1 MTSSYI
7 IIAAIILCI
16 ALSAFFSASEMA
28 YSSCNMMRLEKAEE
42 EGDKGASR
50 AIKIANNFDR
60 ALSTILIGNNLVN
73 IAASSL
79 GSVLVFL
86 LTGSDE
92 DTWIAT
98 VVITLLVIIFG
109 ETMAKIVAKKNANR
123 FAISNSFAVT
133 FLMYLF
139 YPVVA
144 LVVFLVNLITSRL
157 KEEQSDDDEAVEELQ
172 SIIETA
178 EDEEVIDKERS
189 ELVQAAIDFSD
200 ISVSE
205 VMTARVDVE
214 AIDIED
220 DKEAIDE
227 FIAKT
232 NFSRIPVYEGTIDNV
247 IGTLSVTHYL
257 KALIDDKNAD
267 LRSLLMP
274 PCYIY
279 KTVKL
284 PDALDEFKQKKQH
297 MMVVSDEYGGTLGVV
312 TMEDVLEEIVGEI
325 WDDTDEIDPEI
336 IERKDGEYELDGDL
350 AISELIELMD
360 LNEDEF
366 DAESETVGGWTM
378 EQFGGFPKEGDTFDY
393 ENISVKVLSMD
404 ERRVEKILVR
414 KLNDEELAAK
424 QAAQETA
431 DSVEK
436 QA

>member
-178 EDEEVIDKERS
+178 EDEDVLDKDQS
-189 ELVQAAIDFSD
+189 ELVQNAIDFPD
-200 ISVSE
+200 TSVSE

-214 AIDIED
+214 AIDID
-220 DKEAIDE
+220 DDRDTINQI
-227 FIAKT
+227 IAKT
-232 NFSRIPVYEGTIDNV
+232 PYSRIPVYRESIDNI
-247 IGTLSVTHYL
+247 IGILSVTKYL
-257 KALIDDKNAD
+257 KALTDDPNAEIEPM
-267 LRSLLMP
+267 LNP
-274 PCYIY
+274 PVYIY

-284 PDALDEFKQKKQH
+284 PSALNDFKENKQH
-297 MMVVSDEYGGTLGVV
+297 LMIVSDEYGGSLGVV
-312 TMEDVLEEIVGEI
+312 TLEDVLEQIVGEI
-325 WDDTDEIDPEI
+325 WDDTDV
-336 IERKDGEYELDGDL
+336 IEQDVIQRADGDYEIGGDL
-350 AISELIELMD
+350 PIYDFLDLFH

-366 DAESETVGGWTM
+366 EAESETVGGWTM
-378 EQFGGFPKEGDTFDY
+378 ENFGGFPEPGDSFLYKDLS
-393 ENISVKVLSMD
+393 IKVLAMD
-404 ERRVEKILVR
+404 GRRVDRVLVER
-414 KLNDEELAAK
+414 VKGAGPDEE
-424 QAAQETA
+424 
-431 DSVEK
+431 DS
-436 QA
+436 